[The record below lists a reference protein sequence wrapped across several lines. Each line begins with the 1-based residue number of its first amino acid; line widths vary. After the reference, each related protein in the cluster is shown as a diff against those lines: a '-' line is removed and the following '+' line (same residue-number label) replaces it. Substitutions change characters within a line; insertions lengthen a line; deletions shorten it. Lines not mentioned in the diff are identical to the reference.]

1 METDSRS
8 EKNRFSLSEHAFSA
22 PNLEP
27 ALYIVSTPIGNLG
40 DITVR
45 ALETLAASSMIAC
58 EDTRV
63 TSTLTQKFGLKTPL
77 LPYHE
82 HNAEKQRPR
91 ILAELEAGKAVAL
104 VSDAGTPLVSD
115 PGYRLV
121 RGVLEAGFRV
131 IPIPGASAPLAGLVA
146 SGLPSDTV
154 LFAGFLPQKGGPK
167 SKRLQELAS
176 VPATL
181 VFFESPHRTGATL
194 EAMAELLGG
203 NRDAVVARELTKRFE
218 TFERGSLSGLAQRF
232 EECVPVKGEIV
243 ILVGPPEVRPE
254 ADASDMDALLKA
266 ALEDMPVSAAAKKVA
281 KATGLD
287 RGRGL
292 QARAGPE
299 IGGWLSVTRHG
310 KQSDVRRRAHALGLS
325 AESRA
330 AWYLRL
336 TGWRILKHRYK
347 TRAGEIDLIA
357 KKRKTV
363 AFIEV
368 KARKTRQAAM
378 EAVTPASQ
386 ERISRAAKIF
396 VSEHPKAG
404 FFALRFDVI
413 IIRPWALPERIENA
427 FQVWE

>member
-1 METDSRS
+1 METDKRS
-8 EKNRFSLSEHAFSA
+8 ERNRFSLSEHAFSA

-77 LPYHE
+77 MPYHE
-82 HNAEKQRPR
+82 HNAEKQRPK
-91 ILAELEAGKAVAL
+91 ILAELDAGNAVAL

-121 RGVLEAGFRV
+121 RGVLEAGHKV
-131 IPIPGASAPLAGLVA
+131 VPIPGASAPLAGLVA

-167 SKRLQELAS
+167 TKRLEDLAK

-194 EAMAELLGG
+194 ALMADALGG
-203 NRDAVVARELTKRFE
+203 TREAVVARELTKRFE
-218 TFERGSLSGLAQRF
+218 TFERGTLSDLAGRF
-232 EECVPVKGEIV
+232 EDASVKGEIV
-243 ILVGPPEVRPE
+243 ILVGPPEERPE

-266 ALEDMPVSAAAKKVA
+266 ALDEMPVSAAAKKVA

-287 RGRGL
+287 RGEVYK
-292 QARAGPE
+292 RA
-299 IGGWLSVTRHG
+299 L
-310 KQSDVRRRAHALGLS
+310 D
-325 AESRA
+325 
-330 AWYLRL
+330 
-336 TGWRILKHRYK
+336 LKS
-347 TRAGEIDLIA
+347 GE
-357 KKRKTV
+357 R
-363 AFIEV
+363 
-368 KARKTRQAAM
+368 
-378 EAVTPASQ
+378 
-386 ERISRAAKIF
+386 
-396 VSEHPKAG
+396 
-404 FFALRFDVI
+404 
-413 IIRPWALPERIENA
+413 
-427 FQVWE
+427 